1 MTDREP
7 EKMGGGDPLILRIVL
22 ALLYPLFGVSTSS
35 KSELPYPPQIDTL
48 VV

>member
-22 ALLYPLFGVSTSS
+22 ALLYPLFWL
-35 KSELPYPPQIDTL
+35 E
-48 VV
+48 